1 MSDPAATRE
10 PATLR
15 DLATRWH
22 AADPDPQTR
31 DAIASM
37 LERGD
42 EAELGACFGGRLGF
56 GTAGIRGT
64 MGPGP
69 NRMNL
74 ALVRQVTW
82 GLARYLLKT
91 CDAGALVVVGRDG
104 RRNSDV
110 FTDEV
115 ARLLAHAGLQVRRY
129 DGVVPTPVLAHAVLA
144 LGAQAGVMITAS
156 HNPPADNGYKVYWGN
171 GAQIVPPHDGG
182 IAAEIA
188 ALGGPWAVP
197 TQLDPGER
205 IQPVPAAVDEAYER
219 KVLALRVHAETGI
232 KAVYTAMHGVGW
244 EWMDR
249 IARAAGHTPLV
260 PVTEQVEPDA
270 AFPTVS
276 FPNPEE
282 PGALDLA
289 MQTAARSGAELIVA
303 HDPDADR
310 LAVCVPE
317 GDGWRQLTGNEVGI
331 LLADDLLAHGTPH
344 DNRLVA
350 TTIVSTS
357 LLGKVAALHGAHL
370 TETLTGFKWIANA
383 AISWDGPFIL
393 GFEEALGYSAGPVVR
408 DKDGVSAAMLFLD
421 LASWCKARGV
431 TLLEHL
437 ADLYRRTG
445 YASSQ
450 QISLKLPGAAGKARI
465 AEIMD
470 GLRSAPPASLAGARV
485 HTIRDVQ
492 TGLATDTA
500 TGDTRPL
507 GLPASNV
514 LAFDLEGGGRVLAR
528 PSGTEP
534 KVKFYFEVQA
544 ALGEGEPL
552 SAAEA
557 RADAAM
563 TALKAAFR
571 AHAGA

>member
-1 MSDPAATRE
+1 MSDPAA
-10 PATLR
+10 LR
-15 DLATRWH
+15 ALATRWH
-22 AADPDPQTR
+22 DADPDPETR
-31 DAIASM
+31 AATARL
-37 LERGD
+37 LERD
-42 EAELGACFGGRLGF
+42 DTAALQACFGGQLGF

-82 GLARYLLKT
+82 GLAQYLLRT
-91 CDAGALVVVGRDG
+91 CGPGARVVVGRDG

-110 FTDEV
+110 FTTEA
-115 ARLLAHAGLQVRRY
+115 ARLLAHAGLAVSLY
-129 DGVVPTPVLAHAVLA
+129 DGVVPTPVLAHAVTA
-144 LGAQAGVMITAS
+144 LGAQAGVMVTAS

-182 IAAEIA
+182 IAQEID

-197 TQLDPGER
+197 TRLDPGDR
-205 IQPVPAAVDEAYER
+205 IQPVPSAVDAAYER
-219 KVLALRVHAETGI
+219 KVLALRVHAETGV

-244 EWMDR
+244 AWMDR

-260 PVTEQVEPDA
+260 PVAEQMEPDGD
-270 AFPTVS
+270 FPTVA

-289 MQTAARSGAELIVA
+289 KATAARSGARLIIA

-310 LAVCVPE
+310 LAVCVPA

-331 LLADDLLAHGTPH
+331 LLADDLLAHGAPH
-344 DNRLVA
+344 PRRLVA

-383 AISWDGPFIL
+383 AIDWDGPFIL

-421 LASWCKARGV
+421 LASWCEARGV

-445 YASSQ
+445 FAASKQ
-450 QISLKLPGAAGKARI
+450 LSLTLPGAEGAARI
-465 AEIMD
+465 REIMD
-470 GLRSAPPASLAGARV
+470 DLRASPPAALAGPGSRPSATSRPAWPRTPRPAHSGRSACPARTSWRSTWTAAAGCS
-485 HTIRDVQ
+485 
-492 TGLATDTA
+492 
-500 TGDTRPL
+500 
-507 GLPASNV
+507 PAPR
-514 LAFDLEGGGRVLAR
+514 GRSPR
-528 PSGTEP
+528 
-534 KVKFYFEVQA
+534 
-544 ALGEGEPL
+544 
-552 SAAEA
+552 
-557 RADAAM
+557 
-563 TALKAAFR
+563 
-571 AHAGA
+571 

>member
-1 MSDPAATRE
+1 MSDLAA
-10 PATLR
+10 LR

-22 AADPDPQTR
+22 AADPDPETAGQ
-31 DAIASM
+31 IAAM
-37 LERGD
+37 LEGGD
-42 EAELGACFGGRLGF
+42 EAGLKACFGAQLGF

-82 GLARYLLKT
+82 GLAQYVVKT
-91 CDAGALVVVGRDG
+91 CGPGSLVVVGRDG

-110 FTDEV
+110 FTAEA
-115 ARLLAHAGLQVRRY
+115 ARLLAHAGLRVRIY
-129 DGVVPTPVLAHAVLA
+129 EGVVPTPVLAHAVTE
-144 LGAQAGVMITAS
+144 LGAHAGVMLTAS

-182 IAAEIA
+182 IADEIA
-188 ALGGPWAVP
+188 ALGGPWGVP
-197 TQLDPGER
+197 TDLDPGER
-205 IQPVPAAVDEAYER
+205 IQPVPTAVDEAYQR
-219 KVLALRVHAETGI
+219 KVLALRVHADTGV

-244 EWMDR
+244 AWMDR
-249 IARAAGHTPLV
+249 IAKAAGHTPLV
-260 PVTEQVEPDA
+260 PVAEQVEPDG
-270 AFPTVS
+270 AFPTVA

-289 MQTAARSGAELIVA
+289 KATAAASGAELIIA

-310 LAVCVPE
+310 LAVCVPD

-331 LLADDLLAHGTPH
+331 LLADDLLAHGEAH

-357 LLGKVAALHGAHL
+357 LLGEVAKLHGAHL

-383 AISWDGPFIL
+383 AIAWDGPFIL

-431 TLLEHL
+431 SLLDHL

-445 YASSQ
+445 FAASKQ
-450 QISLKLPGAAGKARI
+450 VSLKLPGAEGKARI

-470 GLRSAPPASLAGARV
+470 GLRASPPTTLAGATV
-485 HTIRDVQ
+485 HTVRDVQ
-492 TGLATDTA
+492 TGLATATA
-500 TGDTRPL
+500 TGATRDL

-514 LAFDLEGGGRVLAR
+514 LAFDLDDGGRILAR

-534 KVKFYFEVQA
+534 KVKFYFEVKA
-544 ALGEGEPL
+544 PLAKGEPL
-552 SAAEA
+552 AAAEA
-557 RADAAM
+557 RAAARM
-563 TALKAAFR
+563 AELEAAFL
-571 AHAGA
+571 AHAGV

>member
-1 MSDPAATRE
+1 
-10 PATLR
+10 
-15 DLATRWH
+15 
-22 AADPDPQTR
+22 
-31 DAIASM
+31 
-37 LERGD
+37 
-42 EAELGACFGGRLGF
+42 
-56 GTAGIRGT
+56 
-64 MGPGP
+64 
-69 NRMNL
+69 
-74 ALVRQVTW
+74 
-82 GLARYLLKT
+82 
-91 CDAGALVVVGRDG
+91 
-104 RRNSDV
+104 
-110 FTDEV
+110 
-115 ARLLAHAGLQVRRY
+115 
-129 DGVVPTPVLAHAVLA
+129 
-144 LGAQAGVMITAS
+144 
-156 HNPPADNGYKVYWGN
+156 
-171 GAQIVPPHDGG
+171 
-182 IAAEIA
+182 
-188 ALGGPWAVP
+188 
-197 TQLDPGER
+197 
-205 IQPVPAAVDEAYER
+205 
-219 KVLALRVHAETGI
+219 
-232 KAVYTAMHGVGW
+232 
-244 EWMDR
+244 
-249 IARAAGHTPLV
+249 
-260 PVTEQVEPDA
+260 
-270 AFPTVS
+270 
-276 FPNPEE
+276 
-282 PGALDLA
+282 
-289 MQTAARSGAELIVA
+289 
-303 HDPDADR
+303 
-310 LAVCVPE
+310 
-317 GDGWRQLTGNEVGI
+317 
-331 LLADDLLAHGTPH
+331 
-344 DNRLVA
+344 
-350 TTIVSTS
+350 
-357 LLGKVAALHGAHL
+357 
-370 TETLTGFKWIANA
+370 
-383 AISWDGPFIL
+383 
-393 GFEEALGYSAGPVVR
+393 
-408 DKDGVSAAMLFLD
+408 MLFLD

>member
-1 MSDPAATRE
+1 VSDLAS
-10 PATLR
+10 LR

-22 AADPDPQTR
+22 AADPDAATR
-31 DAIASM
+31 GAIATM
-37 LERGD
+37 LEQGD
-42 EAELGACFGGRLGF
+42 EAGLRACFSGQLGF

-82 GLARYLLKT
+82 GLAQYVLKA
-91 CDAGALVVVGRDG
+91 CGPGAVVVVGRDG
-104 RRNSDV
+104 RRNSEV
-110 FTDEV
+110 FTDEA

-129 DGVVPTPVLAHAVLA
+129 DGVVPTPVLAHAVTA

-182 IAAEIA
+182 IADEIA
-188 ALGGPWAVP
+188 ALEGPWGVP
-197 TQLDPGER
+197 TELDPGDR
-205 IQPVPAAVDEAYER
+205 IQPVPVAVDEAYER
-219 KVLALRVHAETGI
+219 KVLALRVHGETGI

-244 EWMDR
+244 AWMDR

-260 PVTEQVEPDA
+260 PVAEQVEPDA

-289 MQTAARSGAELIVA
+289 METAARSGAELIIA

-317 GDGWRQLTGNEVGI
+317 GGGWRQLTGNEVGI
-331 LLADDLLAHGTPH
+331 LLADDLLAHGAPH

-383 AISWDGPFIL
+383 AIDWDGPFIL

-431 TLLEHL
+431 TLLDHL

-445 YASSQ
+445 YAASEQ
-450 QISLKLPGAAGKARI
+450 VSLKLPGAAGEARI

-470 GLRSAPPASLAGARV
+470 GLRSAPPESIAGARV

-552 SAAEA
+552 SAAEG
-557 RADAAM
+557 RAAIAMAA
-563 TALKAAFR
+563 LQAAFR